1 MIKEMRE
8 RGIEGYLIL
17 EKGDFFIMREN
28 LICLPNTGMLFT
40 MMILIQIAAKTATPG
55 FDCCC
60 LLTFVNLFETA
71 LLTTVKEAELA
82 TNRRDNVGIGVS
94 IHNFESKSNN
104 MSLLERR
111 LLPCWRHGVSE
122 RISKLSLKL
131 EIEGNLIF
139 KAGNLG
145 ANFNWDW
152 LILGKNLTLNIGKIG
167 MHGPPS
173 LF

>member
-1 MIKEMRE
+1 M
-8 RGIEGYLIL
+8 
-17 EKGDFFIMREN
+17 F
-28 LICLPNTGMLFT
+28 
-40 MMILIQIAAKTATPG
+40 A
-55 FDCCC
+55 
-60 LLTFVNLFETA
+60 NLFETA
-71 LLTTVKEAELA
+71 LLMTVKEVELA
-82 TNRRDNVGIGVS
+82 TNRRNNVGIGVS

-152 LILGKNLTLNIGKIG
+152 LILGKNVTLNIGKIG